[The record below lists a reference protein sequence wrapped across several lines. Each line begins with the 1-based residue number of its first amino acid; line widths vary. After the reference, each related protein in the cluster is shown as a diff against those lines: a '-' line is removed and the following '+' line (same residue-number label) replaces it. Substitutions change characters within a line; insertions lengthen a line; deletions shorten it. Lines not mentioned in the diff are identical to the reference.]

1 MTNHNF
7 EEAVESNFSA
17 PNNSADLKFADE
29 RHTDMMCTAWRPN
42 RTSAPDMVDALRS
55 TPDGGTQTL
64 FQILN
69 QHDGEPGNNT
79 LTRNEVRDYLQ
90 NYEQNCLDGKPGY
103 DPANRKV
110 VSDLYRNW
118 DYYSERLGVEDRKGH
133 LGGIAEGLDR
143 ATITVKELDNFD
155 DRPRWQPHPM
165 PWPREDRPWNELP
178 RFDLPK
184 FELPRYTLPTPRL
197 EPADSE
203 LKFGQ

>member
-1 MTNHNF
+1 MTNQNF
-7 EEAVESNFSA
+7 EAVEANFSA
-17 PNNSADLKFADE
+17 PNNSASLRFADE
-29 RHTDMMCTAWRPN
+29 RHTDMMCHAWQPC

-69 QHDGEPGNNT
+69 QHDGETANST
-79 LTRNEVRDYLQ
+79 LTRHELGDYLQ

-118 DYYSERLGVEDRKGH
+118 DYYSEQLGVEPGKGCF
-133 LGGIAEGLDR
+133 GGLAEGLDR

-155 DRPRWQPHPM
+155 DRPRRHQPI
-165 PWPREDRPWNELP
+165 PWPREDRPWDELP

-184 FELPRYTLPTPRL
+184 FELPRYTLPVQL
-197 EPADSE
+197 EQADTSM
-203 LKFGQ
+203 LKSGQ